1 MKTISLC
8 GGFHIRR
15 RTSSVTESTNTAASS
30 YTAVENAVAVMEND
44 YTFRRIVC
52 TIGMG
57 YYTFMGTVY
66 TIGECGVLLDVTR
79 KLDKQ

>member
-1 MKTISLC
+1 MVVDSTFEDSDNLVN
-8 GGFHIRR
+8 GAVN
-15 RTSSVTESTNTAASS
+15 TSASS
-30 YTAVENAVAVMEND
+30 YIAVESAAAVMEND

-79 KLDKQ
+79 RLDKQ

>member
-15 RTSSVTESTNTAASS
+15 RTSLVTESTNTAASS
-30 YTAVENAVAVMEND
+30 YIAVENAVAVMEND

-52 TIGMG
+52 II
-57 YYTFMGTVY
+57 GTVY
-66 TIGECGVLLDVTR
+66 TIGECGVLLDVSR